1 VFDINVLGSCAHI
14 TKKNTDDFARIIVN
28 GADKLIRV
36 LTQENVRVTG
46 KLIIPRKQHEKI
58 CEAKEEILNLSQ
70 KIADPIKPAVLKRFI
85 SALEI
90 TSKMKCCEEIAK
102 RDKEYGDICSAFERC
117 KDEDLVVI
125 TCLDEIFSE
134 EDAFNILKN
143 KLYCNCELKPYE
155 KTPGP
160 SVVYI
165 ICCRKN

>member
-28 GADKLIRV
+28 GADKLIRI

-46 KLIIPRKQHEKI
+46 ELILPRRQHEKI

-70 KIADPIKPAVLKRFI
+70 EIADPIKPAVLKRLI

-90 TSKMKCCEEIAK
+90 TSKMKCCEEIAE
-102 RDKEYGDICSAFERC
+102 RDEEYGDICSAFERC
-117 KDEDLVVI
+117 KYDDLVVI
-125 TCLDEIFSE
+125 TCLDKIFSE
-134 EDAFNILKN
+134 KDAFNILKN
-143 KLYCNCELKPYE
+143 KLHCNCELKPYE
-155 KTPGP
+155 KTLGP
-160 SVVYI
+160 SGVYI